1 MSLEQVATL
10 AQIAGSVG
18 IVLSLVFVGLQI
30 KQNTSAL
37 YRNEHNSTMSQWS
50 VIRMAIAENRELAE
64 LMTAGLHGQRS
75 LDAADQLRIEQ
86 FLTEQ
91 LWAAF
96 HIWDREQRGVFA
108 KGTHELSAGR
118 YIGPLLATTRGR
130 AWWDT
135 AKHAGFFPPYVAV
148 VDALLTRQAAAPGAK
163 REAGLKTSSGQS
175 GVSS

>member
-30 KQNTSAL
+30 KQNTGAL

-50 VIRMAIAENRELAE
+50 VIRMAIAENRDLAE
-64 LMTAGLHGQRS
+64 IMTAGLHGQRS
-75 LDAADQLRIEQ
+75 LDAADQLRLEQ
-86 FLTEQ
+86 FLSEQ

-108 KGTHELSAGR
+108 RGTHDWSAGR
-118 YIGPLLATTRGR
+118 YIAPLLAAARGR
-130 AWWDT
+130 AWWDE
-135 AKHAGFFPPYVAV
+135 AKNAGFFPPYVAV
-148 VDALLTRQAAAPGAK
+148 VDALLARQAASGKAA
-163 REAGLKTSSGQS
+163 TGQS
-175 GVSS
+175 GVEP